1 MRIEVSEAT
10 LVDGLAQSLRRC
22 EYSVVRTGRHELEVT
37 LGPVRSGL
45 AEIEGAAE
53 LEIDMYLKVWEAKHP
68 GLRASR
74 RRGAQARA

>member
-1 MRIEVSEAT
+1 MRIEVSEAA
-10 LVDGLAQSLRRC
+10 LLDELAQSLRRC

-37 LGPVRSGL
+37 LESARSGV

-68 GLRASR
+68 GTHTKRTAKTRA
-74 RRGAQARA
+74 